1 MGEVSVRLGGR
12 ASAAGFGMVSLLIA
26 IVLLAIGVIAL
37 STSSTYLTSLHTDAA
52 ERTRATAIAVS
63 YMEEVKTRDPTT
75 LTSESAVRVD
85 ETGSPAAT
93 GAFVRRLSVSPE
105 PDAPDAVRVTVEVDY
120 PVGLGRDRTV
130 EMITVI
136 YQGSL

>member
-1 MGEVSVRLGGR
+1 
-12 ASAAGFGMVSLLIA
+12 MVALLIA

-37 STSSTYLTSLHTDAA
+37 SASSTYLTSLHTDAA

-63 YMEEVKTRDPTT
+63 YMEDVKTRDPAT
-75 LTSESAVRVD
+75 LTSESPVSVD

-93 GAFVRRLSVSPE
+93 GAFVRRMSVVPE
-105 PDAPDAVRVTVEVDY
+105 PAVMDAVRVTVEVDY
-120 PVGLGRDRTV
+120 PVGLGRVRTV
-130 EMITVI
+130 ELVTVI